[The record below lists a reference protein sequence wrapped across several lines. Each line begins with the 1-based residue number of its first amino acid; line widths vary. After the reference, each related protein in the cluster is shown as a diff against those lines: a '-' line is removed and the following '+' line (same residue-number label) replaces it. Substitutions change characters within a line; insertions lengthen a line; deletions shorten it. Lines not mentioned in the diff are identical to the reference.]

1 MSSLERSRG
10 QRTNLNFDRT
20 ARAFDETA
28 VPPQAL
34 AAKQEVKAANK
45 ADICGVNQAGWNSST
60 VPEGKHATR
69 FPDRPM
75 MRTLAQYDSHK
86 RADYNFRAE
95 QLENQDRRRY
105 YPTTNKFEYNERHI
119 TGEGASLDVP
129 PPLARTEFVVN
140 PTLGLKVRWDGST
153 GSAGDPHAYAK
164 ERKQHEK
171 AGLEAALANSKRYQP
186 KQRMGLVEREKAYLE
201 EQRRQKAERR
211 AVESAGGTWYTPEA
225 PLAPAD
231 AMEMSMQVPS
241 RKVTTWSLG
250 GF

>member
-28 VPPQAL
+28 VPPQARSFAAHAL

-75 MRTLAQYDSHK
+75 MRTLAQRDAWEGFHRLDSCACSQYDSHK

-105 YPTTNKFEYNERHI
+105 YPTTNKF
-119 TGEGASLDVP
+119 
-129 PPLARTEFVVN
+129 
-140 PTLGLKVRWDGST
+140 
-153 GSAGDPHAYAK
+153 
-164 ERKQHEK
+164 
-171 AGLEAALANSKRYQP
+171 
-186 KQRMGLVEREKAYLE
+186 
-201 EQRRQKAERR
+201 
-211 AVESAGGTWYTPEA
+211 
-225 PLAPAD
+225 
-231 AMEMSMQVPS
+231 
-241 RKVTTWSLG
+241 
-250 GF
+250 